1 MERGKPVQL
10 RWTDRSGRLFEPN
23 MYFSV
28 ERADDFYYD
37 LIDAADTRRAEVFRR
52 VKGREQT
59 LRCWPRRAEHRA
71 GGARR

>member
-1 MERGKPVQL
+1 
-10 RWTDRSGRLFEPN
+10 
-23 MYFSV
+23 MYFSR

-59 LRCWPRRAEHRA
+59 LRCWPRRAEQCA